1 MSSQPPQPTQRRPAS
16 ALLEPNPETDRQQ
29 VGRQTIVSTRTED
42 PPEVIAAQIVRDDA
56 THASELRK
64 DNIMFYLGVAF
75 FVAMIGLSTWLILR
89 GSTTTLQSFGGN
101 LLIAIVGGVAG
112 YMWNRKSSK

>member
-1 MSSQPPQPTQRRPAS
+1 
-16 ALLEPNPETDRQQ
+16 
-29 VGRQTIVSTRTED
+29 
-42 PPEVIAAQIVRDDA
+42 
-56 THASELRK
+56 
-64 DNIMFYLGVAF
+64 MFYLGVAF